1 MLLCFSTLSADAG
14 FELNSLGRS
23 TEMLVADENRFV
35 SIPEAASYEQLKALQ
50 RQRHSAG
57 LIESA
62 KQSCRSSLQRK
73 GTIGFAEAQKE
84 LLQSCVLM
92 NTLLDQMQRQPTV
105 KRAMLERT
113 TITCHQLRCLI
124 QDLLQ
129 YNGSST

>member
-1 MLLCFSTLSADAG
+1 M
-14 FELNSLGRS
+14 
-23 TEMLVADENRFV
+23 
-35 SIPEAASYEQLKALQ
+35 KALQ

-73 GTIGFAEAQKE
+73 GTIGFADAQQE
-84 LLQSCVLM
+84 LLQSCILM
-92 NTLLDQMQRQPTV
+92 NTLLDQMLRQPTV
-105 KRAMLERT
+105 ERGMLEHIV
-113 TITCHQLRCLI
+113 ITRHQLRCLI

>member
-1 MLLCFSTLSADAG
+1 
-14 FELNSLGRS
+14 
-23 TEMLVADENRFV
+23 MLVADENRFV

-84 LLQSCVLM
+84 LLQSCILM
-92 NTLLDQMQRQPTV
+92 NTLLDQMQQQTTV
-105 KRAMLERT
+105 ERAMLERT
-113 TITCHQLRCLI
+113 TITRHQLRCLI

-129 YNGSST
+129 YNGSSA

>member
-1 MLLCFSTLSADAG
+1 MLA
-14 FELNSLGRS
+14 LNSILWGAA
-23 TEMLVADENRFV
+23 LKCLLADENRFV

-84 LLQSCVLM
+84 LLQSCILM
-92 NTLLDQMQRQPTV
+92 NTLLDQMQRQRPV
-105 KRAMLERT
+105 ERAMLERT
-113 TITCHQLRCLI
+113 AITRHQLRCLI

>member
-1 MLLCFSTLSADAG
+1 MG
-14 FELNSLGRS
+14 
-23 TEMLVADENRFV
+23 DENRFV

-73 GTIGFAEAQKE
+73 GTIGFADAQQE

-92 NTLLDQMQRQPTV
+92 NTLLDQMLRQPTV
-105 KRAMLERT
+105 ERGMLEHI
-113 TITCHQLRCLI
+113 TITRHQLRCLI